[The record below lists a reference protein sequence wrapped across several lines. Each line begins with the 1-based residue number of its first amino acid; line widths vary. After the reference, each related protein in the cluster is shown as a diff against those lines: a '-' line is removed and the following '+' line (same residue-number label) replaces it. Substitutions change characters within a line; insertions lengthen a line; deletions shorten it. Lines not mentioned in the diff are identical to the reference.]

1 MYKKKL
7 LSVYI
12 NEFNYEY
19 LLRGAKK
26 FKCQNIISI
35 LKRKKYLTKTNDKT
49 QNKNLDPWV
58 QNVSINVGIESKYHK
73 IYNLGED
80 IFLKQNQI
88 WDVLANKNKKVLI
101 WGPMNAKFR
110 ENKNLK
116 LFFPDPWNSNQQTKP
131 KKLEY
136 LTLLPNYYARNYLK
150 PKTTKLI
157 KYSFLF
163 FFGLLFNGY
172 AFKLVKFLP
181 ILIKVFLLRGFNNYL
196 LFLLLD
202 LISVIGVKSETKKF
216 NPDFSL
222 IFLNSIA
229 HFQHNHWNEQNEQKI
244 FFQFV
249 DIIFLELLS
258 LEKYYSSKLIFNG
271 FSQKRISDRYI
282 LRPQNPKK
290 FLHNIG
296 LTFSK
301 LNQNMT
307 NGGLI
312 FFKNKQKKNEN
323 LNILR
328 KVKLGKNFLFETH
341 SINNKTIFYR
351 IQLISSSPIKYINSN
366 NLDRFLSY
374 DKKKINKIKAKKYI
388 NLNVNDLFN
397 FKFIKSTG
405 VHVASGVILLDNTN
419 IKKKYIYKKQI
430 FNHNIF
436 KIIQDYFNEK
446 L

>member
-7 LSVYI
+7 LSVYL

-26 FKCQNIISI
+26 FRCQNIISI

-80 IFLKQNQI
+80 IFLKQDQI

-150 PKTTKLI
+150 PKTAKLI

-163 FFGLLFNGY
+163 FLGLLFNGY

-181 ILIKVFLLRGFNNYL
+181 I
-196 LFLLLD
+196 
-202 LISVIGVKSETKKF
+202 
-216 NPDFSL
+216 
-222 IFLNSIA
+222 
-229 HFQHNHWNEQNEQKI
+229 
-244 FFQFV
+244 
-249 DIIFLELLS
+249 
-258 LEKYYSSKLIFNG
+258 
-271 FSQKRISDRYI
+271 
-282 LRPQNPKK
+282 
-290 FLHNIG
+290 
-296 LTFSK
+296 
-301 LNQNMT
+301 
-307 NGGLI
+307 
-312 FFKNKQKKNEN
+312 
-323 LNILR
+323 
-328 KVKLGKNFLFETH
+328 
-341 SINNKTIFYR
+341 
-351 IQLISSSPIKYINSN
+351 
-366 NLDRFLSY
+366 
-374 DKKKINKIKAKKYI
+374 
-388 NLNVNDLFN
+388 
-397 FKFIKSTG
+397 
-405 VHVASGVILLDNTN
+405 
-419 IKKKYIYKKQI
+419 
-430 FNHNIF
+430 
-436 KIIQDYFNEK
+436 
-446 L
+446 